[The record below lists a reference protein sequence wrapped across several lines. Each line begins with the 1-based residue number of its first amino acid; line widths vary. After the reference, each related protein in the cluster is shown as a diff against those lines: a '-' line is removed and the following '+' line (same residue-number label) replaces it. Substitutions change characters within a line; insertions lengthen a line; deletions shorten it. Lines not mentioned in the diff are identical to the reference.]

1 MSVPTSFLP
10 SLDRPNNVHASPVL
24 ALRIS
29 PNYIV
34 TGSADTFVRVW
45 LKSSGNLALPAL
57 SGNPKASFKTVE
69 ISEQLGLVFG
79 GDGKGNITAWRL
91 SDGERLLVQ
100 ASHEDTV
107 LSLTLDKSTLVSTSR
122 DQVAKVWELETTDG
136 LQSAILQLSHTLQG
150 HRMAVLAAKNAN
162 NRIYTSS
169 GDRSIR
175 IWGKHSGN
183 LIRKL
188 EGVASITWFQLR
200 NDAAGTEQLVGACTD
215 GTIRIYNTE
224 TGAELACLE
233 GHTNVVSSVQ
243 LLKEDSAGDRTIYV
257 ASASYDG
264 RVRLWKLPAGD
275 LSLGKCA
282 TQLSFT
288 DAVVTPLPLPV
299 SLKANNDPVDPAR
312 KEEIKIRDLEKK
324 GEKFVYRVFVMQVSD
339 GYLYCGGE
347 SAHVFA
353 WKLHAELDDIA
364 TYM

>member
-1 MSVPTSFLP
+1 MSVPISFLP
-10 SLDRPNNVHASPVL
+10 SLDRPNDVHASPVL

-57 SGNPKASFKTVE
+57 SGEPKASFKTVE

-79 GDGKGNITAWRL
+79 GDGKGNITVWRL
-91 SDGERLLVQ
+91 SDGEILLVQ
-100 ASHEDTV
+100 SAHKDTV
-107 LSLTLDKSTLVSTSR
+107 LSLALDKSTLISTSR

-136 LQSAILQLSHTLQG
+136 LHLTRLQLSHTLQR
-150 HRMAVLAAKNAN
+150 HRMAVLAAKTAN

-175 IWGKHSGN
+175 IWDKHSGN

-188 EGVASITWFQLR
+188 EGVASITCFQLR
-200 NDAAGTEQLVGACTD
+200 KNAAGTEQLVGACTD
-215 GTIRIYNTE
+215 GTVRIYNTE

-243 LLKEDSAGDRTIYV
+243 LLKENSVGDGTTHV

-264 RVRLWKLPAGD
+264 GVRLWKLPEGD
-275 LSLGKCA
+275 LSSGKCV

-288 DAVVTPLPLPV
+288 DAVVTPLSLPV
-299 SLKANNDPVDPAR
+299 PLKANNDPVDPAR
-312 KEEIKIRDLEKK
+312 EEERQRRDLERQ
-324 GEKFVYRVFVMQVSD
+324 GERLVRRAFAMQVSD

-347 SAHVFA
+347 SAHVVA
-353 WKLHAELDDIA
+353 WNLHSDLEYR
-364 TYM
+364 TTWR